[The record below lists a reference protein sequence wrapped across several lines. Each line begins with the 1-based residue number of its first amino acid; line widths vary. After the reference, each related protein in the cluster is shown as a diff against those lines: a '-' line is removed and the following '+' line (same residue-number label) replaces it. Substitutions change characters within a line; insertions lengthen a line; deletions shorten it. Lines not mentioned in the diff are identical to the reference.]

1 MPESTLPPRRRYL
14 PELKLKIVYEALDG
28 PLSKAAVARK
38 YNINANMVSNWIRE
52 YRDEAR
58 WVKKAK
64 APILPIVVD
73 DTATADPTALTPVI
87 QAPVP
92 EPTQPIEATLTIR
105 FTSGHQITVSNPSE
119 TLVCQILRTLA

>member
-1 MPESTLPPRRRYL
+1 MPESTLPPRRRYR
-14 PELKLKIVYEALDG
+14 PELKLKIVHEALDG

-58 WVKKAK
+58 WVKQTK

-92 EPTQPIEATLTIR
+92 EPTRPIEATLTIR

>member
-14 PELKLKIVYEALDG
+14 PELKLKIVREALDG

-73 DTATADPTALTPVI
+73 DAATADPTALTPATQVH
-87 QAPVP
+87 VP
-92 EPTQPIEATLTIR
+92 EPIRPIEATLTIQ

-119 TLVCQILRTLA
+119 TLVRQILSTLA